1 MKLIRHTLLLAGFA
15 CYTLPIIHAQE
26 VEKTTT
32 YQVKIDVDKPEFD
45 DLESPDPPADTREK
59 VWRQKDW
66 LEMEV
71 KFEIEAIKP
80 EPRDK
85 TLPKLTIKWF
95 IVALDPTQKQK
106 SYILLEK
113 EVEHV
118 NVPVGDEIYASCYIS
133 PSGVRR
139 LSNGGDRASKNII
152 FGVGGELYVEGQEEP
167 VAFFTSKKDTVK
179 VDGRKLPFWYAPNLA
194 ASTSVQILD
203 KSETPF
209 QWLWWDRYAEIA
221 PKEAK

>member
-1 MKLIRHTLLLAGFA
+1 MKLIKNTLFASLA
-15 CYTLPIIHAQE
+15 CYTLSFTYAQE
-26 VEKTTT
+26 EAKVTT
-32 YQVKIDVDKPEFD
+32 YKVIIDVDKPEFD

-59 VWRQKDW
+59 TWRQKDW

-80 EPRDK
+80 EPKDK
-85 TLPKLTIKWF
+85 TLPKLTVKWF
-95 IVALDPTQKQK
+95 IVAVDPTKEGK
-106 SYILLEK
+106 NHILLEK
-113 EVEHV
+113 EIEHI
-118 NVPVGDEIYASCYIS
+118 NVPVGEEIYTSCYIS

-152 FGVGGELYVEGQEEP
+152 FGVGGEFYVEGNDKP
-167 VAFFTSKKDTVK
+167 VAFFASKKDKVK
-179 VDGRKLPFWYAPNLA
+179 VDGKKLPFWYSNKLS
-194 ASTSVQILD
+194 ASTSVQIQD

-221 PKEAK
+221 PKKGE